1 MDIRRDT
8 QGDSIV
14 SVNSVISS
22 TCQAHCGANTSL
34 LSGLHHRNVI
44 QYQTKII
51 QSLQHDQCN
60 SLQLRANRTVHVNSC
75 NKQINATIKQ
85 TMQLQKLLENITIGL
100 CKCVGR
106 VCLSAQSIVHS
117 DVLSEKINF
126 SAHGSSNSANFG
138 PDYLDP

>member
-85 TMQLQKLLENITIGL
+85 TMQLQRLLENITIGL

-106 VCLSAQSIVHS
+106 VFNIQAFMLQQNYMWQCIAL
-117 DVLSEKINF
+117 KIAEHTYIYRLPSF
-126 SAHGSSNSANFG
+126 I
-138 PDYLDP
+138 